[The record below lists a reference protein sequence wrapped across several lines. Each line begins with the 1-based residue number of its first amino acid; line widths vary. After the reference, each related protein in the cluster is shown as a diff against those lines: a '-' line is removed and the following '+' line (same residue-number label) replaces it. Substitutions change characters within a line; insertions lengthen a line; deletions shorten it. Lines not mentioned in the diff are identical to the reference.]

1 MLASAAASHFE
12 EQVAVLTAER
22 GDSVAIAEVGEIV
35 GALMQSL
42 SGDLSAVQ
50 LKLSQELTSL
60 VDYINQ
66 ARAEMRT
73 LRPEEIRFE
82 HIPQATDE
90 LDAVVEATATA
101 TTAILDAA
109 EELEKL
115 SGDLPEASEKLT
127 GIATKIYEASNFQ
140 DLTGQRITK
149 VVKTLRYIESRIAAM
164 AQALGHEAEVNAVR
178 AAADVGAAAN
188 ESDLLNGPQLPQHA
202 NSQAEIDALLAS
214 FD

>member
-1 MLASAAASHFE
+1 MRANASATSHFE
-12 EQVAVLTAER
+12 ERVAVLTAER

-35 GALMQSL
+35 GALMHSL

-66 ARAEMRT
+66 ARAEMRS

-101 TTAILDAA
+101 TTTILDAA

-115 SGDLPEASEKLT
+115 SGDVPEAAERLT

-149 VVKTLRYIESRIAAM
+149 VVRTLRHIEDRIAAL
-164 AQALGHEAEVNAVR
+164 AQALGHEAEANAVR
-178 AAADVGAAAN
+178 SVGN
-188 ESDLLNGPQLPQHA
+188 MTPTTDSDLLNGPQLPQHA